1 MSKLTDLLGTIA
13 NTFQIGIGGS
23 GVRTLR
29 FRNGF
34 QGDLT
39 WTPTATRTILLPN
52 TSGTVQLVGDEPI
65 GSPEGLTLSYV
76 TSSVIAIAAG
86 RAVIATAGNR
96 AIAVWGSSG
105 NKNVSS
111 LWSEG
116 TGNGRFTGAAAVGAN
131 QTWHVFLI
139 RNTTTGA
146 VDAGFDSS
154 VSGANIPSGWVG
166 RIIGSFMTDSSSN
179 IRNFVQTGDRFEWT
193 AAIQD
198 FNNANTTTTTSNLIT
213 LTVPTGLNVIAFG
226 RLAASGAVG
235 NILGGFPGVDADTL
249 FAALAGVWSLN
260 EIQTNTSAQIRFY
273 ASAASITGVLWTRGF
288 IHPRGAY

>member
-29 FRNGF
+29 FKNGF

-39 WTPTATRTILLPN
+39 WNPTAARAIALPDAG
-52 TSGTVQLVGDEPI
+52 GTVQLLGDEPI
-65 GSPEGLTLSYV
+65 GSPEGLTLTRTATTV
-76 TSSVIAIAAG
+76 TIAAG
-86 RAVIATAGNR
+86 RAVIPTAGDR
-96 AIAVWGSSG
+96 AIAVLSSALTKDGTAVWSAG
-105 NKNVSS
+105 NNN
-111 LWSEG
+111 G
-116 TGNGRFTGAAAVGAN
+116 GRFAGTIAAN
-131 QTWHVFLI
+131 QTWHVFII

-146 VDAGFDSS
+146 VDAGFDLS

-166 RIIGSFMTDSSSN
+166 RIIGSVMTDASNN

-193 AAIQD
+193 AAVQD

-249 FAALAGVWSLN
+249 FAALAGVWSLTG
-260 EIQTNTSAQIRFY
+260 IQTNTSAQIRFY
-273 ASAASITGVLWTRGF
+273 ASAANITGVFWTRGF